1 MNMDE
6 VTRRNALKAAAVGV
20 ALASTG
26 SVAAQPEKKPPE
38 KHDVKPLAAAI
49 KDLSDGLMKLAEGKD
64 FEELLRIVH
73 KPGWTTPAEFMLVS
87 GLLQSMNAQVKTL
100 AGLKQV
106 LLAGSRAVA
115 AG

>member
-1 MNMDE
+1 MSN
-6 VTRRNALKAAAVGV
+6 VTRRDAMKRAAAASI
-20 ALASTG
+20 ALAGAGT
-26 SVAAQPEKKPPE
+26 VAAQEKTSGVKQP
-38 KHDVKPLAAAI
+38 HDVKKLEDRVKA
-49 KDLSDGLMKLAEGKD
+49 LHQNLMKLGDGKD
-64 FEELLRIVH
+64 MEEFFTIIH